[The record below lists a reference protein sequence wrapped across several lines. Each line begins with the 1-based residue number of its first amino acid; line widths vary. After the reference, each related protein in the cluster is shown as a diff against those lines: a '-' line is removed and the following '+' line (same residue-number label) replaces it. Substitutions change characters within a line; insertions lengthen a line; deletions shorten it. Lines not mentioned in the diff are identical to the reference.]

1 MTTNALRLAKAA
13 GLNVE
18 TREYPVDE
26 DDLSA
31 GHVAAVL
38 GLDADRVFK
47 TLLALTEQAQPF
59 VCVIP
64 GSMELNLKKAARVMG
79 CKSVSMLPLRELE
92 GLTGYVRGGCS
103 PVGMKKKLPVFL
115 DETALLWDSISVSA
129 GLRGL
134 QMLLPPAELL
144 ALADAQFADLV

>member
-13 GLNVE
+13 GRNVE

-79 CKSVSMLPLRELE
+79 CKSV
-92 GLTGYVRGGCS
+92 
-103 PVGMKKKLPVFL
+103 
-115 DETALLWDSISVSA
+115 
-129 GLRGL
+129 
-134 QMLLPPAELL
+134 
-144 ALADAQFADLV
+144 